1 MTPTRTGSLLD
12 RARALHRRGM
22 AANEQMRPTV
32 AARHLYAALDL
43 LDQLSQLS
51 QVTDRGPNE
60 AELLDLVGS
69 ARAID
74 RARPTNPSRSAETG
88 EALVAARALRGR
100 IRISLAWAES
110 ERGNVTAGLQLLADA
125 EHDLPPTEIGLVH
138 GQRGILLRRTGRDA
152 EAAVAYG
159 RALASFDPETQP
171 DQLARVRLNRSMMH
185 LAAVDLAAARAD
197 LEVCLELAEQHDLPH
212 LSAKAKHNLGLLDF
226 VAGDLPRALTAYRE
240 AESTYGSQAPGMIAQ
255 LGLDRARALVAAGLL
270 TEAEAELRQAV
281 RRLAGQRLEQD
292 LAEAHLALA
301 EVALLAERPGDV
313 IAHARR
319 AAQILRRRRNDR
331 WLARARLLELR
342 GALTAGRA
350 VPPPEQFRSLA
361 ADCTS
366 VGLAEEA
373 RMAGILAARAGT
385 RAGVPSM
392 PAAALR
398 PRADDRLDTR
408 LLWALSRAEAQLAD
422 GEGPAARRS
431 LAHGLAA
438 LDVQRSRMGAIDLRS
453 GAAVHG
459 RVLAR
464 LGLESAVREGR
475 PSTIFHWSELSR
487 AQALRL
493 PPVRPPMDPEL
504 AALLAEL
511 RALDATILSRQNSAL
526 ESGQH
531 PSRSQRSGARSGR
544 GSPAAQG
551 LAELRR
557 RREVLRGRVR
567 EQHWSLA
574 PGSALADGPGIGG
587 RPGVGGGPAIVRL
600 GKVREELRDAA
611 LVSYLNLR
619 GRLAALVVTARR
631 AVVVP
636 LGTIDDIAEPLQ
648 RLRIDLDV
656 AAGRRLP
663 APIAAS
669 VRASTTRHG
678 AMLSAQLI
686 DPLLPTVGDA
696 DLVLVPTGPLLT
708 VPWATLPPLRGR
720 PVTVAL
726 SATNWA
732 AGQGRLADLLTF
744 VQGGPVLVAHGPRIE
759 YGNQEV
765 TDVARRF
772 PGAQVLTGAS
782 ATVEQVLTGLGEA
795 RLAHLAS
802 HGHHA
807 DDNAL
812 FSGLEFADGT
822 VMGYDVQRQ
831 PAVPA
836 LVVLSACDV
845 GRSTVAPGDESLGMV
860 SAFAAAGSSTVIAAV
875 CRIADELA
883 PSVMRA
889 FYDGLEAGHG
899 PARALAEAGSREG
912 VTGLVCFGSG

>member
-1 MTPTRTGSLLD
+1 MTPTTRSSALLS
-12 RARALHRRGM
+12 RATALHARGM
-22 AANEQMRPTV
+22 TANEQMRPAV
-32 AARHLYAALDL
+32 AARHLYAAHDL
-43 LDQLSQLS
+43 LSRL
-51 QVTDRGPNE
+51 TDIDDE
-60 AELLDLVGS
+60 VAAAESD
-69 ARAID
+69 
-74 RARPTNPSRSAETG
+74 ETG
-88 EALVAARALRGR
+88 KASEVQAARALRGR
-100 IRISLAWAES
+100 VRISLAWAES
-110 ERGNVTAGLQLLADA
+110 ERGNVAAGLDLLADA
-125 EHDLPPTEIGLVH
+125 EHDLPPAEIGLVH
-138 GQRGILLRRTGRDA
+138 GQRGILLRRTGRDR

-197 LEVCLELAEQHDLPH
+197 LDVCLTIAEEHDLPH
-212 LSAKAKHNLGLLDF
+212 LSAKARHNLGLLDF
-226 VAGDLPRALTAYRE
+226 VAGDLPHALAAFRE

-270 TEAEAELRQAV
+270 TEAEAELRQAI

-313 IAHARR
+313 RAHARR
-319 AAQILRRRRNDR
+319 AAQILRQRRNHR

-342 GALTAGRA
+342 GALAAGRS
-350 VPPPEQFRSLA
+350 VPRPEQFRSLA
-361 ADCTS
+361 ADCAS
-366 VGLAEEA
+366 IGLFEEG

-385 RAGVPSM
+385 RAGVPTM
-392 PAAALR
+392 PEAGLR

-408 LLWALSRAEAQLAD
+408 LLWALGRAEAQLAGD
-422 GEGPAARRS
+422 QGVAARRS
-431 LAHGLAA
+431 LAQGLAA
-438 LDVQRSRMGAIDLRS
+438 LDTQRSRMGAIDLRS

-475 PSTIFHWSELSR
+475 PSTIFHWSELGR

-493 PPVRPPMDPEL
+493 PPVRPPVDAEL

-511 RALDATILSRQNSAL
+511 RALDATILSRQDSAL
-526 ESGQH
+526 DSA
-531 PSRSQRSGARSGR
+531 QRSGAGAGR
-544 GSPAAQG
+544 GSPAARG

-557 RREVLRGRVR
+557 RRDALRRRVR

-574 PGSALADGPGIGG
+574 PESPMVHGA
-587 RPGVGGGPAIVRL
+587 VRL
-600 GKVREELRDAA
+600 GQVREALGDAV
-611 LVSYLNLR
+611 LVSYLDLPDQ
-619 GRLAALVVTARR
+619 LAALVVTARR
-631 AVVVP
+631 SVVVP
-636 LGTIDDIAEPLQ
+636 LGRLDDISEPLQ
-648 RLRIDLDV
+648 RLRVDLDV

-669 VRASTTRHG
+669 VSASTTRHG

-686 DPLLPTVGDA
+686 DPLLPLVGDA
-696 DLVLVPTGPLLT
+696 ELVLVPTGPLVT
-708 VPWATLPPLRGR
+708 VPWAALPPLRGR

-726 SATNWA
+726 SATNWL
-732 AGQGRLADLLTF
+732 AGQGRRIELLPLLKSCPAELTGP
-744 VQGGPVLVAHGPRIE
+744 VGGCPVLVAHGPRIE

-772 PGAQVLTGAS
+772 PGARVHTGTE

-802 HGHHA
+802 HGYHA

-812 FSGLEFADGT
+812 FSGLEFTDGT
-822 VMGYDVQRQ
+822 VMGYDVQRL

-845 GRSTVAPGDESLGMV
+845 GRSAVAPGDESLGMV
-860 SAFAAAGSSTVIAAV
+860 SAFAAAGAGTVIAAV

-883 PSVMRA
+883 PLVMRA
-889 FYDGLEAGHG
+889 FYDGLEAGHT
-899 PARALAEAGSREG
+899 PAQALAEAGSREG